1 MEKVSGG
8 RKIKSHECKER
19 SYVEEEPALIKHKYI
34 SRRFDEAAILATFGK
49 LAFSPEPKLLEQDYA
64 VLAALRRSSPEWDLS
79 VSDTAQRLASYKD
92 AQIGG
97 LVNNVKG
104 IIHEM
109 EFQRLENEDGD
120 SVVAALFPDTNN
132 RTVDVQLLDEKTG
145 DAWAVQL
152 KATDDMS
159 AIGAWIDSNPDT
171 EILVTEELSERMG
184 LPTSGLRNDELT
196 MRVEDFVDRMVE
208 IGDDAQVGLW
218 NYFPPLVAASAGII
232 VFELWRRY
240 RTGRITFDQF
250 KALSFRTLGLKAAKY
265 GATFG
270 ALAVPGLNVVV
281 GAYLVGSLIFA
292 VNGWVSRSPS
302 FRPFSFL
309 AKG

>member
-1 MEKVSGG
+1 M
-8 RKIKSHECKER
+8 
-19 SYVEEEPALIKHKYI
+19 IKHSYI
-34 SRRFDEAAILATFGK
+34 SKRFDEAAILATLGK
-49 LAFSPEPKLLEQDYA
+49 LAFTSDPELLEQDYA

-79 VSDTAQRLASYKD
+79 VSDTAERLASYGD
-92 AQIGG
+92 SQIGG

-104 IIHEM
+104 ILHEM

-120 SVVAALFPDTNN
+120 SVVAALFPDTNH

-145 DAWAVQL
+145 DAWEVQL

-159 AIGAWIDSNPDT
+159 AIGAWIDSNPNT
-171 EILVTEELSERMG
+171 EVIVTEELSERMG
-184 LPTSGLRNDELT
+184 LPSSGLSNEDLT

-208 IGDDAQVGLW
+208 IGDDAEDTLW

-240 RTGRITFDQF
+240 RSGRITFEEF
-250 KALSFRTLGLKAAKY
+250 KALSFKTLGLKAAKY
-265 GATFG
+265 GATFA

-281 GAYLVGSLIFA
+281 GAYLLGSLIFA
-292 VNGWVSRSPS
+292 VNGLVDRSPS

-309 AKG
+309 AAR

>member
-1 MEKVSGG
+1 M
-8 RKIKSHECKER
+8 
-19 SYVEEEPALIKHKYI
+19 IKHSYI
-34 SRRFDEAAILATFGK
+34 SKRFDEAAILATLGK
-49 LAFSPEPKLLEQDYA
+49 LAFSSDPELLEQDYA

-79 VSDTAQRLASYKD
+79 ISDTAERLASYD
-92 AQIGG
+92 DSQIGG

-104 IIHEM
+104 ILHEM

-120 SVVAALFPDTNN
+120 SVVAALFPDTNH

-145 DAWAVQL
+145 AAWEVQL

-159 AIGAWIDSNPDT
+159 AIGAWIDSNPNT
-171 EILVTEELSERMG
+171 EVIVTEELSERMG
-184 LPTSGLRNDELT
+184 LPSSGLSNEDLT

-208 IGDDAQVGLW
+208 IGDDAEETLW
-218 NYFPPLVAASAGII
+218 SYFPPLVAASAGII

-240 RTGRITFDQF
+240 RSGRITFEEF
-250 KALSFRTLGLKAAKY
+250 KALSFKTLGLKAAKY
-265 GATFG
+265 GATFA

-281 GAYLVGSLIFA
+281 GAYLLGSLIFA
-292 VNGWVSRSPS
+292 VNGLVDRSPS

-309 AKG
+309 AAR

>member
-1 MEKVSGG
+1 M
-8 RKIKSHECKER
+8 
-19 SYVEEEPALIKHKYI
+19 IKHSYI
-34 SRRFDEAAILATFGK
+34 SKRFDEAAILATLGK
-49 LAFSPEPKLLEQDYA
+49 LAFSSDPELLEQDYA

-79 VSDTAQRLASYKD
+79 ISDTAERLASYD
-92 AQIGG
+92 DSQIGG

-104 IIHEM
+104 ILHEM

-120 SVVAALFPDTNN
+120 SVVAALFPDTNH

-145 DAWAVQL
+145 AVWEVQL

-159 AIGAWIDSNPDT
+159 AIGAWIDSNPNT
-171 EILVTEELSERMG
+171 EVIVTEELSERMG
-184 LPTSGLRNDELT
+184 LPSSGLSNEDLT

-208 IGDDAQVGLW
+208 IGDDAEETLW

-240 RTGRITFDQF
+240 RSGRITFEEF
-250 KALSFRTLGLKAAKY
+250 KALSFKTLGLKAAKY
-265 GATFG
+265 GATFA

-281 GAYLVGSLIFA
+281 GAYLLGSLIFA
-292 VNGWVSRSPS
+292 VNGLVDRSPS

-309 AKG
+309 AAR

>member
-1 MEKVSGG
+1 M
-8 RKIKSHECKER
+8 
-19 SYVEEEPALIKHKYI
+19 IKHSYI
-34 SRRFDEAAILATFGK
+34 SKRFDEAAILATLGK
-49 LAFSPEPKLLEQDYA
+49 LAFTSDPELLEQDYA

-79 VSDTAQRLASYKD
+79 VSDTAERLASYD
-92 AQIGG
+92 DSQIGG

-104 IIHEM
+104 ILHEM

-120 SVVAALFPDTNN
+120 SVVAALFPDTNH

-145 DAWAVQL
+145 DAWEVQL

-159 AIGAWIDSNPDT
+159 AIGAWIDSNPNT
-171 EILVTEELSERMG
+171 EVIVTEELSERMG
-184 LPTSGLRNDELT
+184 LPSSGLSNEDLT

-208 IGDDAQVGLW
+208 IGDDAEDTLW

-240 RTGRITFDQF
+240 RSGRITFEEF
-250 KALSFRTLGLKAAKY
+250 KALSFKTLGLKAAKY
-265 GATFG
+265 GATFA

-281 GAYLVGSLIFA
+281 GAYLLGSLIFA
-292 VNGWVSRSPS
+292 VNGLVDRSPS

-309 AKG
+309 AAR

>member
-1 MEKVSGG
+1 M
-8 RKIKSHECKER
+8 
-19 SYVEEEPALIKHKYI
+19 IKHSYI
-34 SRRFDEAAILATFGK
+34 SKRFDEAAILATLGK
-49 LAFSPEPKLLEQDYA
+49 LAFTSDPELLEQDYA

-79 VSDTAQRLASYKD
+79 VSDTAERLASYD
-92 AQIGG
+92 DSQIGG

-104 IIHEM
+104 ILHEM

-120 SVVAALFPDTNN
+120 SVVAALFPDTNH

-145 DAWAVQL
+145 DAWEVQL

-159 AIGAWIDSNPDT
+159 AIGAWVDSNPNT
-171 EILVTEELSERMG
+171 EVIVTEELSERMG
-184 LPTSGLRNDELT
+184 LPSSGLSNEDLT

-208 IGDDAQVGLW
+208 IGDDAEDTLW

-240 RTGRITFDQF
+240 RSGRITFEEF
-250 KALSFRTLGLKAAKY
+250 KALSFKTLGLKAAKY
-265 GATFG
+265 GATFA

-281 GAYLVGSLIFA
+281 GAYLLGSLIFA
-292 VNGWVSRSPS
+292 VNGLADRSPS

-309 AKG
+309 AAR

>member
-1 MEKVSGG
+1 M
-8 RKIKSHECKER
+8 
-19 SYVEEEPALIKHKYI
+19 IKHSYI
-34 SRRFDEAAILATFGK
+34 SKRFDEAAILATLGK
-49 LAFSPEPKLLEQDYA
+49 LAFSPDPELLEQDYA

-79 VSDTAQRLASYKD
+79 ISDTAERLASYD
-92 AQIGG
+92 DSQIGG

-104 IIHEM
+104 ILHEM

-120 SVVAALFPDTNN
+120 SVVAALFPDTNH

-145 DAWAVQL
+145 AAWEVQL

-159 AIGAWIDSNPDT
+159 AIGAWIDSNPNT
-171 EILVTEELSERMG
+171 EVIVTEELSERMG
-184 LPTSGLRNDELT
+184 LPSSGLSNEDLT

-208 IGDDAQVGLW
+208 IGDDAEETLW
-218 NYFPPLVAASAGII
+218 SYFPPLVAASAGII

-240 RTGRITFDQF
+240 RSGRITFEEF
-250 KALSFRTLGLKAAKY
+250 KALSFKTLGLKAAKY
-265 GATFG
+265 GATFA

-281 GAYLVGSLIFA
+281 GAYLLGSLIFA
-292 VNGWVSRSPS
+292 VNGLVDRSPS

-309 AKG
+309 AAR

>member
-1 MEKVSGG
+1 M
-8 RKIKSHECKER
+8 
-19 SYVEEEPALIKHKYI
+19 IKHSYI
-34 SRRFDEAAILATFGK
+34 SKRFDEAAILATLGK
-49 LAFSPEPKLLEQDYA
+49 LAFTSDPELLEQDYA

-79 VSDTAQRLASYKD
+79 VSDTAERLASYGD
-92 AQIGG
+92 SQIGG

-104 IIHEM
+104 ILHEM

-120 SVVAALFPDTNN
+120 SVVAALFPDTNH

-145 DAWAVQL
+145 GAWEVQL

-159 AIGAWIDSNPDT
+159 AIGAWIDSNPNT
-171 EILVTEELSERMG
+171 EVIVTEELSERMG
-184 LPTSGLRNDELT
+184 LPSSGLSNEDLT

-208 IGDDAQVGLW
+208 IGDDAEDTLW

-240 RTGRITFDQF
+240 RSGRITFEEF
-250 KALSFRTLGLKAAKY
+250 KALSFKTLGLKAAKY
-265 GATFG
+265 GATFA

-281 GAYLVGSLIFA
+281 GAYLLGSLIFA
-292 VNGWVSRSPS
+292 VNGLVDRSPS

-309 AKG
+309 AAR

>member
-1 MEKVSGG
+1 M
-8 RKIKSHECKER
+8 IKQT
-19 SYVEEEPALIKHKYI
+19 YI
-34 SRRFDEAAILATFGK
+34 SRRFDEAAILATLGK
-49 LAFSPEPKLLEQDYA
+49 LAFSSNPEMVEQDYA

-79 VSDTAQRLASYKD
+79 VSDTAERLASYQD

-104 IIHEM
+104 ILHEM

-120 SVVAALFPDTNN
+120 SVVAALFPDTNH

-145 DAWAVQL
+145 DAWEVQL
-152 KATDDMS
+152 KATDEMS

-184 LPTSGLRNDELT
+184 LPSSGFSNDELT

-208 IGDDAQVGLW
+208 IGDEGEDTLW
-218 NYFPPLVAASAGII
+218 SSFPALVAASAGII

-240 RTGRITFDQF
+240 RKGIITFDQF
-250 KALSFRTLGLKAAKY
+250 KVLSFRTLGLKALKY
-265 GATFG
+265 GATFA
-270 ALAVPGLNVVV
+270 ALAVPGLNVIV
-281 GAYLVGSLIFA
+281 GAYLLGSLIFA
-292 VNGWVSRSPS
+292 VTGLVGKTQS

-309 AKG
+309 SFRR

>member
-1 MEKVSGG
+1 
-8 RKIKSHECKER
+8 
-19 SYVEEEPALIKHKYI
+19 LITQSYI
-34 SRRFDEAAILATFGK
+34 SRRFDEAAILATLGK
-49 LAFSPEPKLLEQDYA
+49 LAFSPDPELLEQDYA
-64 VLAALRRSSPEWDLS
+64 VLAALRRSSPDWDLPIA
-79 VSDTAQRLASYKD
+79 DTAERLASYEPS
-92 AQIGG
+92 QIAG

-104 IIHEM
+104 ILHEM

-120 SVVAALFPDTNN
+120 SVVAALFPDTNH
-132 RTVDVQLLDEKTG
+132 RTVDIQLLDEKTG

-159 AIGAWIDSNPDT
+159 AIGTWMDSNPDT

-184 LPTSGLRNDELT
+184 LSSSGVSNEDLT

-208 IGDDAQVGLW
+208 IGDTGEDKLW

-240 RTGRITFDQF
+240 RSGRITLDEFR
-250 KALSFRTLGLKAAKY
+250 ALSIKTLGIKAAKY
-265 GATFG
+265 SAFFA
-270 ALAVPGLNVVV
+270 ALSVPGLNIIA
-281 GAYLVGSLIFA
+281 GAYLLGSLIFA
-292 VNGWVSRSPS
+292 VNGLVDRSSS

-309 AKG
+309 AGR

>member
-1 MEKVSGG
+1 M
-8 RKIKSHECKER
+8 
-19 SYVEEEPALIKHKYI
+19 IKHSYI
-34 SRRFDEAAILATFGK
+34 SKRFDEAAILATLGK
-49 LAFSPEPKLLEQDYA
+49 LAFTSDPELLEQDYA

-79 VSDTAQRLASYKD
+79 VPDTAERLASYGD
-92 AQIGG
+92 SQIGG

-104 IIHEM
+104 ILHEM

-120 SVVAALFPDTNN
+120 SVVAALLPDTNH

-145 DAWAVQL
+145 DAWEVQL

-159 AIGAWIDSNPDT
+159 AIGAWIDSNPNA
-171 EILVTEELSERMG
+171 EVIVTEELSERMG
-184 LPTSGLRNDELT
+184 LPSSGLSNEDLT

-208 IGDDAQVGLW
+208 IGDDAEDTLW

-240 RTGRITFDQF
+240 RSGRITFEEF
-250 KALSFRTLGLKAAKY
+250 KALSFKTLGLKAAKY
-265 GATFG
+265 GATFA

-281 GAYLVGSLIFA
+281 GAYLLGSLIFA
-292 VNGWVSRSPS
+292 VNGLVDRSPS

-309 AKG
+309 AAR

>member
-1 MEKVSGG
+1 M
-8 RKIKSHECKER
+8 
-19 SYVEEEPALIKHKYI
+19 IKHSYI
-34 SRRFDEAAILATFGK
+34 SKRFDEAAILATLGK
-49 LAFSPEPKLLEQDYA
+49 LAFSSDPELLEQDYA

-79 VSDTAQRLASYKD
+79 VSDTAERLASYD
-92 AQIGG
+92 DSQIGG

-104 IIHEM
+104 ILHEM

-120 SVVAALFPDTNN
+120 SVVAALFPDTNH

-145 DAWAVQL
+145 DAWEVQL

-159 AIGAWIDSNPDT
+159 AIGAWIDSNPNT
-171 EILVTEELSERMG
+171 EVIVTEELSERMG
-184 LPTSGLRNDELT
+184 LPSSGLSNEELT

-208 IGDDAQVGLW
+208 IGDDAEETLW

-240 RTGRITFDQF
+240 RSGRITFEEF
-250 KALSFRTLGLKAAKY
+250 KALSFKTLGLKAAKY
-265 GATFG
+265 GATFA

-281 GAYLVGSLIFA
+281 GAYLLGSLIFA
-292 VNGWVSRSPS
+292 VNGLVDRSPS

-309 AKG
+309 AAR

>member
-1 MEKVSGG
+1 
-8 RKIKSHECKER
+8 
-19 SYVEEEPALIKHKYI
+19 LIKHSYI
-34 SRRFDEAAILATFGK
+34 SKRFDEAAILATLGK
-49 LAFSPEPKLLEQDYA
+49 LAFTSDPELLEQDYA

-79 VSDTAQRLASYKD
+79 VSDTAERLASYGD
-92 AQIGG
+92 SQIGG

-104 IIHEM
+104 ILHEM

-120 SVVAALFPDTNN
+120 SVVAALFPDTNH

-145 DAWAVQL
+145 DAWEVQL

-159 AIGAWIDSNPDT
+159 AIGAWIDSNPNR
-171 EILVTEELSERMG
+171 EVIVTEELSERMG
-184 LPTSGLRNDELT
+184 LPSSGLSNEDLT

-208 IGDDAQVGLW
+208 IGDDAEDTLW

-240 RTGRITFDQF
+240 RSGRITFEEF
-250 KALSFRTLGLKAAKY
+250 KALSFKTLGLKAAKY
-265 GATFG
+265 GATFA

-281 GAYLVGSLIFA
+281 GAYLLGSLIFA
-292 VNGWVSRSPS
+292 VNGLVDRSPS

-309 AKG
+309 AAR

>member
-1 MEKVSGG
+1 M
-8 RKIKSHECKER
+8 
-19 SYVEEEPALIKHKYI
+19 IKHSYI
-34 SRRFDEAAILATFGK
+34 SKRFDEAAILATLGK
-49 LAFSPEPKLLEQDYA
+49 LAFSSDPELLEQDYA

-79 VSDTAQRLASYKD
+79 ISDTAERLASYD
-92 AQIGG
+92 DSQIGG

-104 IIHEM
+104 ILHEM

-120 SVVAALFPDTNN
+120 SVVAALFPDTNH

-145 DAWAVQL
+145 AAWEVQL

-159 AIGAWIDSNPDT
+159 AIGAWIDSNPNT
-171 EILVTEELSERMG
+171 EVIVTEELSERMG
-184 LPTSGLRNDELT
+184 LPSSGLSNEDLT

-208 IGDDAQVGLW
+208 IGDDAEETLW
-218 NYFPPLVAASAGII
+218 GYFPPLVAASAGII

-240 RTGRITFDQF
+240 RSGRITFEEF
-250 KALSFRTLGLKAAKY
+250 KALSFKTLGLKAAKY
-265 GATFG
+265 GATFA

-281 GAYLVGSLIFA
+281 GAYLLGSLVFA
-292 VNGWVSRSPS
+292 VNGLVDRSPS

-309 AKG
+309 AAR